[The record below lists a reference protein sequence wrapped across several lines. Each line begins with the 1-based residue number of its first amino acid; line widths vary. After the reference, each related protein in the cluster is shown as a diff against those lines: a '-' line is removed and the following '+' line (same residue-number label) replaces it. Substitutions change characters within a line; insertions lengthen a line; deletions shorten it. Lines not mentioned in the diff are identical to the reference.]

1 MKRRWGIRD
10 KVTRR
15 QGDRVKLWV
24 GCPAVNRRASER
36 RRVNPAGRTGWLV
49 VTALV
54 VFLLW
59 VQPAAAQ
66 DGTRPVSDDEV
77 NEVAGELFCPVC
89 ENTPLDVCPTQ
100 ACSDWRELIR
110 LQLSEG
116 RSEEEIR
123 AYFVEQYGD
132 RVLAAPPRRGFNW
145 LVYLG
150 PFFGILVGLV
160 LFGRYLLNM
169 KRPAPATPIAPVET
183 RPAQD
188 DYIGRLERELR
199 ERDT

>member
-1 MKRRWGIRD
+1 M
-10 KVTRR
+10 TRR
-15 QGDRVKLWV
+15 QGDKETWF
-24 GCPAVNRRASER
+24 
-36 RRVNPAGRTGWLV
+36 V
-49 VTALV
+49 VTALA
-54 VFLLW
+54 VFLLL

-66 DGTRPVSDDEV
+66 DEPQPVSDDEV
-77 NEVAGELFCPVC
+77 NEVADELFCPVC

-110 LQLSEG
+110 QQLSEG

-123 AYFVEQYGD
+123 AYFVERYGD

-150 PFFGILVGLV
+150 PFLGILVGLV

-169 KRPAPATPIAPVET
+169 KRPIPAVPIAPVER

-188 DYIGRLERELR
+188 DYIGRLEQELR
-199 ERDT
+199 DTEK